1 MRKLQT
7 HDEYLTEVLK
17 DPKEAALYLNAA
29 AEEDD
34 PALLLVA
41 LAQVAKAHGVSRM
54 AKRTSLTR
62 MGVYKSLSKNGNPG
76 FKTFIKL
83 LDASGLQLTFRP
95 KTALAA

>member
-7 HDEYLTEVLK
+7 HDDYLTEALR

-29 AEEDD
+29 AEEED

-41 LAQVAKAHGVSRM
+41 LAQVAKAHGITKM

-62 MGVYKSLSKNGNPG
+62 MGVYKSLSKHGNPG
-76 FKTFIKL
+76 LKTLIKL
-83 LDASGLQLTFRP
+83 LTASGLQLTFKP
-95 KTALAA
+95 KTLAA

>member
-1 MRKLQT
+1 MRKYRS
-7 HDEYLTEVLK
+7 HEDYLIKSLK
-17 DPKEAALYLNAA
+17 DANEASLYLNAA
-29 AEEDD
+29 AEEGD

-62 MGVYKSLSKNGNPG
+62 MGLYKSLSKHGNPG

-83 LDASGLQLTFRP
+83 LTASGLQMSFKP
-95 KTALAA
+95 KALAA